1 MTTGARVPIFPAAL
15 PYAGV
20 QSGRPPRGGFAQW
33 GAFAEQANHLLG
45 RGGSLIPWS
54 CIDSD
59 LTVGGTSTLRFRV
72 LPRYAATHRMW
83 RIALSTAGAGGR
95 VFGKFTDP
103 SGGFVD
109 FSLGGTTVRTIGILE
124 EISAR
129 TASETEL
136 APTFYVDPAST
147 KTGRVVA
154 ISCIEMPRPEL
165 ALDLND
171 WGVSVPTCAP
181 GAEISEG
188 TTGYSVGALGYA
200 VEEAQFIA
208 QRNGLFQWAVDTAS
222 AKSTT
227 SAGYTR
233 VFTLGAD
240 PIVLGR
246 QLYRGEV
253 VRTVKARARAR
264 SGAGTTGNI
273 RFTMTSG
280 DSVVLAVT
288 SGMAA
293 TWLGGDLDI
302 DCDDFT
308 AGTTGA
314 RRSPGDKCVIEWQ
327 RTGGPNSVFLEGL
340 GLLGG

>member
-1 MTTGARVPIFPAAL
+1 MTGARVPLFPAAL
-15 PYAGV
+15 TYAGV

-33 GAFAEQANHLLG
+33 GAFAELSNHILG
-45 RGGSLIPWS
+45 RGGALIPWS

-59 LTVGGTSTLRFRV
+59 LTVGATSTLRFRV

-109 FSLGGTTVRTIGILE
+109 FSLGGTTVRQIGLLE
-124 EISAR
+124 EITSR
-129 TASETEL
+129 TGIEAEL
-136 APTFYVDPAST
+136 VPTFYVDPAST
-147 KTGRVVA
+147 KTARIVG
-154 ISCIEMPRPEL
+154 ISCMEIPRPEL

-188 TTGYSVGALGYA
+188 TTGYSVGALGVA
-200 VEEAQFIA
+200 VEEARTIV

-233 VFTLGAD
+233 VFPLGAD
-240 PIVLGR
+240 PIVIGR
-246 QLYRGEV
+246 QLYRGET

-264 SGAGTTGNI
+264 SGVGTTGNI

-280 DSVVLAVT
+280 DSVVLPVT

-293 TWLGGDLDI
+293 TWLEGDIDI
-302 DCDDFT
+302 DCDKFSN
-308 AGTTGA
+308 GTTGA
-314 RRSPGDKCVIEWQ
+314 QRSPGDKCVIEWQ
-327 RTGGPNSVFLEGL
+327 RTGGANSVFIESL